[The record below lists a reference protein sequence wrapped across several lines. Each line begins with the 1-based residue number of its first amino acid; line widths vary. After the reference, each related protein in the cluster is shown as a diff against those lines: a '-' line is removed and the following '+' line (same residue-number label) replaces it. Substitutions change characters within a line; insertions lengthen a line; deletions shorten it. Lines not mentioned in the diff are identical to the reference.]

1 MAVKKLDYME
11 CYFLSGFTNKIS
23 IKIKMQMHFW
33 KRVRTCIH
41 LLALEKLQRLKTVGK
56 NLLHFFQ
63 FFIEFVELQLVF
75 LVDLGKEQQLASQA
89 IIFLFKLKKPRILII
104 NIFQALS
111 TQVRIRLYPQ
121 KLSFSYKTF
130 YASTLIRSCCIFD
143 RPHSTRTRN
152 SILKR

>member
-23 IKIKMQMHFW
+23 IKTKMQMNFW

-41 LLALEKLQRLKTVGK
+41 ALEKLQRLKTVGK
-56 NLLHFFQ
+56 NSLHFFQ

-75 LVDLGKEQQLASQA
+75 LVGLGKEQQLASQA

-111 TQVRIRLYPQ
+111 TQVRIRLYRQ
-121 KLSFSYKTF
+121 KFSCSYKTF
-130 YASTLIRSCCIFD
+130 CASTLIRSCCVFD
-143 RPHSTRTRN
+143 RPHSTRIRN